1 MSGAMSGSM
10 SGLETVWS
18 YRDTFLAGLGNTAAL
33 VALALALSLP
43 LAALGA
49 VILVEAAAPVRRLG
63 REAVDLLRC
72 VPFLLLAY
80 VIYYGLPELG
90 LRLGAWWAGL
100 VALVLYN
107 GAYFTETL
115 RAAALAVPRD
125 AVEAGRAY
133 GFSRARLYGR
143 IVLPLVAL
151 DAGPVIGNQIV
162 VMIKDTALLMI
173 ITVQELSFAANFVNA
188 RTFAPFA
195 PFLTALLLYWALC
208 LVAEAGIGVLA
219 RERRRRYG

>member
-1 MSGAMSGSM
+1 MSGIA
-10 SGLETVWS
+10 TVWG
-18 YRDTFLAGLGNTAAL
+18 YRDVFLTGLGNTAAL
-33 VALALALSLP
+33 VALSLALSLP
-43 LAALGA
+43 LAVLGA
-49 VILVEAAAPVRRLG
+49 VLLIEAAAPVRRLG
-63 REAVDLLRC
+63 REAVDLFRC
-72 VPFLLLAY
+72 IPFLLLAY
-80 VIYYGLPELG
+80 VLYYGLPELG
-90 LRLGAWWAGL
+90 LRLEAWWAGL
-100 VALVLYN
+100 VALILYN
-107 GAYFTETL
+107 GAYFTEIL

-133 GFSRARLYGR
+133 GFSRAQLYGR

-188 RTFAPFA
+188 STFAPFA
-195 PFLTALLLYWALC
+195 PFATALVLYWALC
-208 LVAEAGIGVLA
+208 LVAEAGVGLLA

>member
-1 MSGAMSGSM
+1 M

-18 YRDTFLAGLGNTAAL
+18 YRDAFLAGLGNTAAL
-33 VALALALSLP
+33 VGLALGLSLP
-43 LAALGA
+43 LAAVGA
-49 VILVEAAAPVRRLG
+49 VVLVEAPAPVRRLG
-63 REAVDLLRC
+63 RELVDLFRC

-80 VIYYGLPELG
+80 VIYYGLPEVG

-107 GAYFTETL
+107 GAYFTEIL
-115 RAAALAVPRD
+115 RAATLAVPRE

-151 DAGPVIGNQIV
+151 DAGPVIGNQVI

-173 ITVQELSFAANFVNA
+173 ITVQELSFVANFVNA
-188 RTFAPFA
+188 SAFAPFA
-195 PFLTALLLYWALC
+195 PFATALLLYWVLC
-208 LVAEAGIGVLA
+208 LAAEAGVGVIA

>member
-1 MSGAMSGSM
+1 MSGIT
-10 SGLETVWS
+10 TVWS
-18 YRDTFLAGLGNTAAL
+18 YRDAFLAGLGNTASL
-33 VALALALSLP
+33 VALALTLSLP
-43 LAALGA
+43 LAALAA
-49 VILVEAAAPVRRLG
+49 VVLVEASGPVRRLG
-63 REAVDLLRC
+63 REVVDLFRC

-80 VIYYGLPELG
+80 VIYYGLPEVG

-107 GAYFTETL
+107 GAYFTEIL
-115 RAAALAVPRD
+115 RAAALAVPRE

-133 GFSRARLYGR
+133 GFSRAQLYSR

-151 DAGPVIGNQIV
+151 DAGPVIGNQVV

-173 ITVQELSFAANFVNA
+173 ITVQELSFVANFVNA
-188 RTFAPFA
+188 SAFAPFA
-195 PFLTALLLYWALC
+195 PFATALLLYWLLC
-208 LVAEAGIGVLA
+208 LVTEAGVGAIA

>member
-1 MSGAMSGSM
+1 MSGIA
-10 SGLETVWS
+10 TVWS
-18 YRDTFLAGLGNTAAL
+18 YRDAFLAGLGNTAAL
-33 VALALALSLP
+33 VGLALVLSLP
-43 LAALGA
+43 LAALAA
-49 VILVEAAAPVRRLG
+49 VLLVEASAPVRRLG
-63 REAVDLLRC
+63 REVVDLFRC

-80 VIYYGLPELG
+80 VIYYGLPEIG

-107 GAYFTETL
+107 GAYFTEIL
-115 RAAALAVPRD
+115 RAAALSLPRE

-133 GFSRARLYGR
+133 GFSRAQLYGR

-162 VMIKDTALLMI
+162 VMIKDTALLMV
-173 ITVQELSFAANFVNA
+173 ITVQELSFVANFVNA
-188 RTFAPFA
+188 RAFAPFA
-195 PFLTALLLYWALC
+195 PFATALLLYWVLC
-208 LVAEAGIGVLA
+208 LVAEAGVGLIA

>member
-1 MSGAMSGSM
+1 MSGI
-10 SGLETVWS
+10 ETVWS
-18 YRDTFLAGLGNTAAL
+18 YRDAFLAGLGNTAAL
-33 VALALALSLP
+33 VGLALGLSLP

-49 VILVEAAAPVRRLG
+49 IVLVEAPAPVRRLG
-63 REAVDLLRC
+63 RELLDLFRC

-80 VIYYGLPELG
+80 LIYYGLPEIG

-107 GAYFTETL
+107 GAYFTEILRGATL
-115 RAAALAVPRD
+115 SLPRE
-125 AVEAGRAY
+125 AVEAARAY
-133 GFSRARLYGR
+133 GFSRARLYSR

-151 DAGPVIGNQIV
+151 DAGPVIGNQVI

-173 ITVQELSFAANFVNA
+173 ITVQELSFVANFVNA
-188 RTFAPFA
+188 SAFAPFA
-195 PFLTALLLYWALC
+195 PFVTALLLYWVLC
-208 LVAEAGIGVLA
+208 LAAEAGVGVIV

>member
-1 MSGAMSGSM
+1 MSGIA
-10 SGLETVWS
+10 TVWS
-18 YRDTFLAGLGNTAAL
+18 YRDAFLAGLGNTAAL
-33 VALALALSLP
+33 VGLALVLSLP
-43 LAALGA
+43 LAALAA
-49 VILVEAAAPVRRLG
+49 VLLVEASAPVRRLG
-63 REAVDLLRC
+63 REVVDLFRC

-80 VIYYGLPELG
+80 VIYYGLPEIG

-107 GAYFTETL
+107 GAYFTEIL
-115 RAAALAVPRD
+115 RAAALSLPRE

-133 GFSRARLYGR
+133 GFSRAQLYGR

-151 DAGPVIGNQIV
+151 DAGPVIGNQVV

-173 ITVQELSFAANFVNA
+173 ITVQELSFVANFVNA
-188 RTFAPFA
+188 SAFAPFA
-195 PFLTALLLYWALC
+195 PFATALLLYWALC
-208 LVAEAGIGVLA
+208 LVAEAGVGVIA